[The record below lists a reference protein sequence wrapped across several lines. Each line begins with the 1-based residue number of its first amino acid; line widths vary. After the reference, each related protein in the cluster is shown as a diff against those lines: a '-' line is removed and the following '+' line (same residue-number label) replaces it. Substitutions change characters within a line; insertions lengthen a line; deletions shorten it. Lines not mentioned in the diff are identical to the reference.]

1 MLLLNNKMIS
11 TSVKVLLVIVVVS
24 IILFLVAKYYI
35 KFETFDDLTNKVIA
49 DVQNYTSAQD
59 QVFGEPIPT
68 VQQKASLV
76 GVPSSLDLIQASN
89 FSPSTNLECENLNE
103 NGNFMSR
110 CPMSKPSFTVA
121 TSLLPKDAPSSEW
134 AVPDCVRDSL
144 ENQNFLSA
152 AQRVGNSTTNGV
164 LRNASLD
171 IRSEVPNPMVPVSVW
186 NASTITPD
194 LYKRPIE

>member
-1 MLLLNNKMIS
+1 MIS
-11 TSVKVLLVIVVVS
+11 TSVKVLLVFVVVS

-49 DVQNYTSAQD
+49 DVQSYSKGED
-59 QVFGEPIPT
+59 HVFGERIVTP
-68 VQQKASLV
+68 QQPASLV
-76 GVPSSLDLIQASN
+76 GVPSSLDLIEASG
-89 FSPSTNLECENLNE
+89 FSPSTNTQCENLNE

-110 CPMSKPSFTVA
+110 CPITKPSFTVA
-121 TSLLPKDAPSSEW
+121 TSLLPKDAPSKDW

-171 IRSEVPNPMVPVSVW
+171 IRSEVANPMVPVSVW
-186 NASTITPD
+186 NSSTITPD
-194 LYKRPIE
+194 LYKRPLE

>member
-1 MLLLNNKMIS
+1 MMS
-11 TSVKVLLVIVVVS
+11 TNVKVLLVIVVVS

-35 KFETFDDLTNKVIA
+35 KFETFDDLTNKIIT
-49 DVQNYTSAQD
+49 DVQSYTKSED
-59 QVFGEPIPT
+59 SVFGERIFTP
-68 VQQKASLV
+68 QQPANLV
-76 GVPSSLDLIQASN
+76 GVPSSLDLIEASG
-89 FSPSTNLECENLNE
+89 FSPSTDTQCENLNE

-110 CPMSKPSFTVA
+110 CPITKPSFTVA
-121 TSLLPKDAPSSEW
+121 TSLIPKDAPSKDW

-171 IRSEVPNPMVPVSVW
+171 IRSEIPNPMVPVSVW
-186 NASTITPD
+186 NSSTITPD

>member
-1 MLLLNNKMIS
+1 MMS
-11 TSVKVLLVIVVVS
+11 TNVKVLLVIVVVS

-35 KFETFDDLTNKVIA
+35 KFETFDDLTNKIIT
-49 DVQNYTSAQD
+49 DVQSYAKSED
-59 QVFGEPIPT
+59 RVFGERIFTP
-68 VQQKASLV
+68 QQPANLV
-76 GVPSSLDLIQASN
+76 GVPSSLDLIQASG
-89 FSPSTNLECENLNE
+89 FSPSTDTQCENLNE

-110 CPMSKPSFTVA
+110 CPITKPSFTVA
-121 TSLLPKDAPSSEW
+121 TSLIPKDAPSKDW

-171 IRSEVPNPMVPVSVW
+171 IRSEIPNPMVPVSVW
-186 NASTITPD
+186 NSSTITPD

>member
-1 MLLLNNKMIS
+1 MMS
-11 TSVKVLLVIVVVS
+11 TNVKVLLVIVVVS

-35 KFETFDDLTNKVIA
+35 KFETFDDLTNKIIT
-49 DVQNYTSAQD
+49 DVQSYAKSED
-59 QVFGEPIPT
+59 RVFGERIFTP
-68 VQQKASLV
+68 QQPANLV
-76 GVPSSLDLIQASN
+76 GVPSSLDLIEASG
-89 FSPSTNLECENLNE
+89 FSPSTDTQCENLNE

-110 CPMSKPSFTVA
+110 CPITKPSFTVA
-121 TSLLPKDAPSSEW
+121 TSLIPKDAPSKDW

-171 IRSEVPNPMVPVSVW
+171 IRSEIPNPMVPVSVW
-186 NASTITPD
+186 NSSTITPD